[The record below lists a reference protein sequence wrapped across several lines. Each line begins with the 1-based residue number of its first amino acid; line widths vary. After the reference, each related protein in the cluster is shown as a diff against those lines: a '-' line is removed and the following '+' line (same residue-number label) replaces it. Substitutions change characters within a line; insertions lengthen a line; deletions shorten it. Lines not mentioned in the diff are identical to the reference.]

1 MEIERS
7 LLGNK
12 TMNNLALHDADGVTL
27 PKQFCRHLL
36 LGIRRNKSLSEVFLS
51 FNPQTWCCPDD
62 GRLVYVSHILCDSV
76 RSGVLCVTS
85 NSEDVCVKLTMYTC
99 CRYCIYMFN

>member
-7 LLGNK
+7 LSGNK
-12 TMNNLALHDADGVTL
+12 TMNKLTLRSIDVTI

-36 LGIRRNKSLSEVFLS
+36 FGIKQNSSLSDVYLS
-51 FNPQTWCCPDD
+51 FFPQSWDCPDD

-76 RSGVLCVTS
+76 GCS
-85 NSEDVCVKLTMYTC
+85 
-99 CRYCIYMFN
+99 F